1 MPTLHHAKGE
11 AIFKIVYCGPPG
23 GGKTSNLRYIHRRLD
38 PQWRG
43 DLLSVATEQD
53 RTLCFDFLPMAAMLV
68 SGLRTRFQLF
78 TVPGQEIVK
87 EARRSVLRGVDAV
100 VFVADSAPER
110 MAANLA
116 AHRDMIRCIEEN
128 GLSAEAVPVCYQ
140 YNKRDLPGGVR
151 PDDLDEAFGVRS
163 AAYLAC
169 ALSGYQIFAT
179 LDAVTKA
186 ALRAFHRDRA
196 AVPRGGE
203 GEGAVK
209 LERSLV
215 AAGA

>member
-1 MPTLHHAKGE
+1 MATLYHAKGE
-11 AIFKIVYCGPPG
+11 AVFKIVYCGPPG

-43 DLLSVATEQD
+43 DMLSVATEQE

-68 SGLRTRFQLF
+68 SGLRTRFQLY

-87 EARRSVLRGVDAV
+87 EARRAVLEGVDAV
-100 VFVADSAPER
+100 VFVADSSPDR

-116 AHRDMIRCIEEN
+116 SHRDLYRCLEEN
-128 GLSAEAVPVCYQ
+128 GIAPGEIPICYQ
-140 YNKRDLPGGVR
+140 YNKRDLPDAIG
-151 PDDLDEAFGVRS
+151 PEDLDDAFGVDS
-163 AAYLAC
+163 ASYLAC

-179 LDAVTKA
+179 LDAATKQ

-196 AVPRGGE
+196 TALPEPCVPQGERRLAV
-203 GEGAVK
+203 
-209 LERSLV
+209 
-215 AAGA
+215 AGA